1 MSEREVSLRCG
12 DVFLTFG
19 DVKKSAVLTV
29 VRHPSAFVRFLRDGR
44 APLLPRLL
52 ALFAVLYVIM
62 PFDAIPDAIPILG
75 WLDDVGVVAVIVAW
89 TAKRVAEYVPKP
101 VDAVVVKQA

>member
-1 MSEREVSLRCG
+1 
-12 DVFLTFG
+12 
-19 DVKKSAVLTV
+19 VKKKSSVLAV
-29 VRHPSAFVRFLRDGR
+29 VRHPSAFVRFLRDKK

-62 PFDAIPDAIPILG
+62 PFDAIPDAIPIIG
-75 WLDDVGVVAVIVAW
+75 WLDDVGVIALVLGW

-101 VDAVVVKQA
+101 LQVESVESNTQGRVVKQA

>member
-1 MSEREVSLRCG
+1 MRWG
-12 DVFLTFG
+12 DAFLTFG
-19 DVKKSAVLTV
+19 DVKKSSVLTV
-29 VRHPSAFVRFLRDGR
+29 IRHPSAFVRFLRDKQ

-62 PFDAIPDAIPILG
+62 PFDAIPDAIPIVG
-75 WLDDVGVVAVIVAW
+75 WLDDVGVIALVLAW
-89 TAKRVAEYVPKP
+89 TAKRVSEYVPKP